1 MVTHTLVVS
10 FPDDMSEADRARFFA
25 DGAAVV
31 LGSGF
36 AQSYRHWPS
45 VSVPSAVGQSAFVA
59 SALVQI
65 RCADVESM
73 GKLFAHPALAEYAK
87 RWRGRFPFQVV
98 AVNTAD
104 RLTESDSRQP

>member
-10 FPDDMSEADRARFFA
+10 FPDHMSQADRDRFFA

-31 LGSGF
+31 LGTGF

-45 VSVPSAVGQSAFVA
+45 VSLTSAVDQSAFVA

-65 RCADVESM
+65 RCAGIESARQ
-73 GKLFAHPALAEYAK
+73 LFAHPSLAEYAK
-87 RWRGRFPFQVV
+87 RWRSRFPFQVV
-98 AVNTAD
+98 AVNTTD
-104 RLTESDSRQP
+104 QGEPE